1 MLILYDFVK
10 IPQSN
15 ASHSTAPF
23 TREPLSD
30 NRKGCPYGMMLNSI
44 LISTVS
50 CYIFA
55 DFLGGSKPPPYTIG
69 YIIQLVLM
77 PHL

>member
-30 NRKGCPYGMMLNSI
+30 NRKGCPYDMMLNSI
-44 LISTVS
+44 LIATVS
-50 CYIFA
+50 C
-55 DFLGGSKPPPYTIG
+55 
-69 YIIQLVLM
+69 
-77 PHL
+77 